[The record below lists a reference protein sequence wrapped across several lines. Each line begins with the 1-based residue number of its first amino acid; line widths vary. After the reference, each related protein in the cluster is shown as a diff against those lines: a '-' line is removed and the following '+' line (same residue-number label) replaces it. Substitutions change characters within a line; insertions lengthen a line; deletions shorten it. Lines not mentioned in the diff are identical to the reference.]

1 MMPIHPET
9 GETPFQ
15 YNLRTDPLVGFGLA
29 AMGSIFLMALAMG
42 ITWLIT
48 GGFK

>member
-1 MMPIHPET
+1 MIPRHPET

-15 YNLRTDPLVGFGLA
+15 YHLRTDSLFGFGLA
-29 AMGSIFLMALAMG
+29 GIGAMLLMSLAVG